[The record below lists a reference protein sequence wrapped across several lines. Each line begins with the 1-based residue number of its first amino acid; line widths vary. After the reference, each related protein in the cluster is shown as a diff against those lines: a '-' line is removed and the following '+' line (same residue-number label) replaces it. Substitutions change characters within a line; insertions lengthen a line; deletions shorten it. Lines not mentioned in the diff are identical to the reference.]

1 MNALRSISGLARQP
15 GRTPAG
21 GACPGIPR
29 LAGGD
34 GGLAVLR
41 DREFHW
47 SSAWIGYSLALYGVL
62 AVLAQTLGVNL
73 CKRRLDDARLL
84 RLGLALQGCGL
95 LLFALVD
102 SSFWLVCALLPF
114 ALGSLA
120 TPAMQG
126 LLSARVP
133 VDRQGE
139 LQGRA
144 EQPDEPR
151 RDRRSAADERPVPLG
166 QRSARAAAPGRR
178 AIPRRRPSRSGRAG
192 PGLATSTYG
201 RRTIMDRID
210 MGVLVVLFNPGD
222 DDLEH
227 LGELAAAFP
236 QLRFSPSTTHRT
248 AIRSAMPGCAGKASP
263 CCTGNRQGIAGAFN
277 QGLDALFRRGVQV
290 CCCSTRTPVPAAP
303 SSPPS
308 GATCRRATVSLPARP
323 TDLRPG

>member
-1 MNALRSISGLARQP
+1 MPCARSAAWLGNR

-41 DREFHW
+41 DREV
-47 SSAWIGYSLALYGVL
+47 SLEQRLDRLLLALYGVL

-120 TPAMQG
+120 TRPCR
-126 LLSARVP
+126 LLGPRAGRPPGRVA
-133 VDRQGE
+133 
-139 LQGRA
+139 GRA

-166 QRSARAAAPGRR
+166 QRSARAAALAGAR
-178 AIPRRRPSRSGRAG
+178 IPRRRPSRSGRAG

-201 RRTIMDRID
+201 
-210 MGVLVVLFNPGD
+210 
-222 DDLEH
+222 E
-227 LGELAAAFP
+227 E
-236 QLRFSPSTTHRT
+236 
-248 AIRSAMPGCAGKASP
+248 RSW
-263 CCTGNRQGIAGAFN
+263 TG
-277 QGLDALFRRGVQV
+277 
-290 CCCSTRTPVPAAP
+290 
-303 SSPPS
+303 
-308 GATCRRATVSLPARP
+308 
-323 TDLRPG
+323 